1 MRVSFRAGDDR
12 SRHVSRGAS
21 LRARTPR
28 VNRSTGSDFGR
39 AANHSGSSTRGGTGV
54 SGHGEPPAGYRL
66 SCWPAEGSIP
76 APHPAVLKRSGPLH
90 TGGPLMNRPFA
101 IALALLTAWF
111 SLLAAPSSVAAKPE
125 GTLTV
130 AVATFGNERWLP
142 HLYVGAE
149 DVVLKPM
156 YENLLTRDPKT
167 GELAPMLAE
176 RWQVLDGGRTWR
188 VPIRQGERFHGGR
201 GELIPGGGKFTLPPR
216 A

>member
-142 HLYVGAE
+142 HLY
-149 DVVLKPM
+149 
-156 YENLLTRDPKT
+156 ENLLTRDPKT
-167 GELAPMLAE
+167 GEI
-176 RWQVLDGGRTWR
+176 GRAH
-188 VPIRQGERFHGGR
+188 V
-201 GELIPGGGKFTLPPR
+201 
-216 A
+216 